1 MTIITRNEGY
11 KRAAGK
17 EEQSENIFYNW
28 SENYGINTTKTQGY
42 DNNRLYGDYILPNNS
57 FLELK
62 SQNVGQYSKN
72 FIEIGE
78 YTRNT
83 LHSEGYETLSKH
95 FKGYGITD
103 LENIKLT
110 NRNKTITTFG
120 KPEHFNVGMTPVFN
134 GAHIMYINISTEL
147 IYFYSNKKFLSHIM
161 KAVANNGFHRGLG
174 MSNEDSVAVFI
185 PNSEVSWQKQGN
197 EWVYTGNKEFETPA
211 LQMFSK

>member
-17 EEQSENIFYNW
+17 EEQSENIFSNWTETYN
-28 SENYGINTTKTQGY
+28 IDTTKTQGY
-42 DNNRLYGDYILPNNS
+42 DNNRLYGDYMLSNNS

-72 FIEIGE
+72 FVEIGE
-78 YTRNT
+78 YTKNS
-83 LHSEGYETLSKH
+83 LHNEGFNTLSKH
-95 FKGYGITD
+95 LQQYAITD

-120 KPEHFNVGMTPVFN
+120 KPEHFNIGLTPVFN

-147 IYFYSNKKFLSHIM
+147 IYFYSNKKFLTHIM
-161 KAVANNGFHRGLG
+161 KAIANNGFHRGLG

-185 PNSEVSWQKQGN
+185 PNSEVSWQKQDN
-197 EWVYTGNKEFETPA
+197 KWVYTGKKEFETPA